1 MTRKRKPD
9 PGAAERMR
17 KSRARRRAERELAAA
32 DLARL
37 AAAGPQL
44 PLPGIAPP
52 ERRPVPLRQA
62 ELQARILAVY
72 PTAAPVVQWAEIVA
86 RPVELL
92 ARQLQCSR
100 LEAHQE
106 QEKARERLALYLH
119 QKMPLAIQSDGPPIA
134 PIHLHIGGLA
144 GGSSDDHG
152 LVVDVVSDTPAARD
166 DDA

>member
-1 MTRKRKPD
+1 MSRKRKPD

-17 KSRARRRAERELAAA
+17 KHRARRRAEREAAA
-32 DLARL
+32 GDLARMQ
-37 AAAGPQL
+37 AGGPQL

-52 ERRPVPLRQA
+52 EARPVPLRQA
-62 ELQARILAVY
+62 DLQARILALY
-72 PTAAPVVQWAEIVA
+72 PTASPVVQWAEIVA

-106 QEKARERLALYLH
+106 QEKARAKLAEYLH
-119 QKMPLAIQSDGPPIA
+119 QKMPLAIQNDGPPIA

-144 GGSSDDHG
+144 GGSSGDHG
-152 LVVDVVSDTPAARD
+152 LVVDVVSDTPPARGD
-166 DDA
+166 DG